1 MNWKRTEEGYYRL
14 YTDGELMAQLTPKK
28 EVGKRTACW
37 EVEVV
42 MAREKGLGSNKIMN
56 CDWMGLIGVFPTLKA
71 AKLKAAIHIEQAKD
85 SDRIV
90 L

>member
-14 YTDGELMAQLTPKK
+14 FTDGELMAQVTPKK

-42 MAREKGLGSNKIMN
+42 MAREKGLGNHKIIN
-56 CDWMGLIGVFPTLKA
+56 ADVMGVIGVFPTLKA
-71 AKLKAAIHIEQAKD
+71 AKLEATTHLERAKVCD
-85 SDRIV
+85 TIV
-90 L
+90 V